1 MDIENYK
8 FTKSHTQVAKGVA
21 IILMMLHHLF
31 RFPDRIEGVS
41 YVSIL
46 PFFQPTVEYLLGDF
60 GKICVAM
67 YLFLSGY
74 GLYVTSSKKENFT
87 FRDSF
92 RRVIWFLIN
101 YWAVF
106 ALFIP
111 VGFIWFSSN
120 PRYHWNVTELIK
132 NFFTLSGSYNGEWW
146 FIRLYIELV
155 LLLPLIKCLLKRGV
169 VVSFVV
175 SLVFYSMYFRIGVV
189 FKIMSLLPIKQ
200 NSLLYQDLPNL
211 LFWQMSFCTGYI
223 FSKFS
228 LFKRITK
235 GIKSKGLDKKA
246 FHLVM
251 ILSIIVI
258 RIAMTYVLGE
268 WEAPNYDF
276 IMAPL
281 FILFCTNLI
290 YGSMSNRLFFTLGK
304 HSTNIWLTHSFF
316 CYYYFQKLVF
326 LPKLSVLILIWLT
339 VLCIASSIFINYI
352 INKGRSILE
361 RSNSK
366 QKALI

>member
-1 MDIENYK
+1 MEIEDYE

-41 YVSIL
+41 YVSVL

-74 GLYVTSSKKENFT
+74 GLYAASSKKGKFT
-87 FRDSF
+87 FRDSVQ
-92 RRVIWFLIN
+92 RVVKFLIN
-101 YWAVF
+101 YWVVF
-106 ALFIP
+106 LLFIP
-111 VGFIWFSSN
+111 IGLIWFSSN

-155 LLLPLIKCLLKRGV
+155 LLLPLIKRMLKRGIIF
-169 VVSFVV
+169 SFAV

-189 FKIMSLLPIKQ
+189 FKIMSILPIKQ
-200 NSLLYQDLPNL
+200 SSLLYQDLPNL

-223 FSKFS
+223 FAKFN
-228 LFKRITK
+228 LFRRMTR
-235 GIKSKGLDKKA
+235 GIKSRGMDKKA
-246 FHLVM
+246 FYVAM
-251 ILSIIVI
+251 LSAIIII
-258 RIAMTYVLGE
+258 RIAMTYILGE
-268 WEAPNYDF
+268 WEAPNYDY
-276 IMAPL
+276 ILAPL
-281 FILFCTNLI
+281 FILFCTNFI
-290 YGSMSNRLFFTLGK
+290 YPSRSNKVFLALGK

-339 VLCIASSIFINYI
+339 VLCIASSMLINCVT
-352 INKGRSILE
+352 NKFKLSFRNEYL
-361 RSNSK
+361 
-366 QKALI
+366 